1 MEVLA
6 CGDRSMLMR
15 FCVDCGQ
22 LTGRF
27 CDWCYAVDRDPKAEW
42 AKGQC
47 ELFVRPGAV
56 EHGRCH
62 AETERGLMFQ
72 NTSNSAHSNM
82 NLSVDL
88 AEQSASIEK

>member
-1 MEVLA
+1 MIA
-6 CGDRSMLMR
+6 
-15 FCVDCGQ
+15 Q
-22 LTGRF
+22 
-27 CDWCYAVDRDPKAEW
+27 
-42 AKGQC
+42 QC
-47 ELFVRPGAV
+47 ELVVRPGAV
-56 EHGRCH
+56 EHGRCD

>member
-1 MEVLA
+1 MQRQMNAEKMQFEVLA

-42 AKGQC
+42 AKGQHTPLC
-47 ELFVRPGAV
+47 STCDNKFDA
-56 EHGRCH
+56 CH
-62 AETERGLMFQ
+62 FCRGLHWCVPPPKGE
-72 NTSNSAHSNM
+72 AA
-82 NLSVDL
+82 D
-88 AEQSASIEK
+88 E